1 MHLAAHRVQRNGRP
15 VHLGPTEFRLLEFF
29 IALAPAN
36 RHGQRLRRRYG
47 KVRDHLFTFLDHPEV
62 AADNNRSER
71 ELRPTATYRKVTGGF
86 RSDWG
91 ADLFAA
97 VRSIIGTAARR
108 GIDAYQAIRQT
119 LGSQSILEPG

>member
-1 MHLAAHRVQRNGRP
+1 MPSWRSLPQTGM
-15 VHLGPTEFRLLEFF
+15 
-29 IALAPAN
+29 
-36 RHGQRLRRRYG
+36 GQRLRRRYG

-62 AADNNRSER
+62 AADNNGSER

-108 GIDAYQAIRQT
+108 GIGAFQAIRTT
-119 LGSQSILEPG
+119 LQGQSVIAPG